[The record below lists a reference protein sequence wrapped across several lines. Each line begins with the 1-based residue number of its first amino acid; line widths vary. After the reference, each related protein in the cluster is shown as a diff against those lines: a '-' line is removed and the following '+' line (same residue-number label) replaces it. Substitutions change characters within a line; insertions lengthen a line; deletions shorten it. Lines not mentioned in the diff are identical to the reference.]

1 MNDNDKNLKDM
12 WNKAENFMGVSDY
25 GSETIER
32 FISKRSNSTAQYVKK
47 MIFIDI
53 AVKSIVV
60 VVLAIDIF
68 LYFKTMN
75 VLAVCITAI
84 ILLVSLVL
92 FQFKLLNQFSQIA
105 DYGQTPKDKLAS
117 MLTYLRS
124 RFFTTLMAIS
134 SSYPFMFIAGMLL
147 YFYATYGQ
155 VRPLD
160 GQDIIVFSIFLIF
173 GIVFNFIV
181 NQKQVAYQIKH
192 IEACLSDLNDS
203 TLPLVLSNIET
214 QRKHDRTNKVLVL
227 LVLVF
232 GFVLLLVVFKNIGF
246 LVR

>member
-1 MNDNDKNLKDM
+1 MKDNDKNLKDM
-12 WNKAENFMGVSDY
+12 WNKAENFMRTSDY
-25 GSETIER
+25 GSETIEQ

-47 MIFIDI
+47 MMFIDI
-53 AVKSIVV
+53 AVKSLVV

-84 ILLVSLVL
+84 ILLISLIL
-92 FQFKLLNQFSQIA
+92 YQFKMLNQFSQIA
-105 DYGQTPKDKLAS
+105 DYAQTPKEKLAS

-124 RFFTTLMAIS
+124 KFFTTLLAIS
-134 SSYPFMFIAGMLL
+134 STYIFIFLSGMLL

-160 GQDIIVFSIFLIF
+160 GQDIIVFSIFIIF

-192 IEACLSDLNDS
+192 IEACLSDLNDN

-214 QRKHDRTNKVLVL
+214 QRKQDRINKVLVL

-246 LVR
+246 LIK

>member
-1 MNDNDKNLKDM
+1 MSDNDKNLKDM
-12 WNKAENFMGVSDY
+12 WNKAENFMGTSDY

-47 MIFIDI
+47 MMFIDI
-53 AVKSIVV
+53 AVKSLVV

-84 ILLVSLVL
+84 ILLVSLIF
-92 FQFKLLNQFSQIA
+92 FQFKMLNQFSQIA
-105 DYGQTPKDKLAS
+105 DYAQTPKEKLAS

-124 RFFTTLMAIS
+124 RFFTTLLAIS
-134 SSYPFMFIAGMLL
+134 STYIFIFLSGMLL

-160 GQDIIVFSIFLIF
+160 GQDIIVFSIFIIF
-173 GIVFNFIV
+173 GLVFNFIV
-181 NQKQVAYQIKH
+181 SQKQVAYQIKH
-192 IEACLSDLNDS
+192 IEACLSDLNDN